1 MEVPWQSTNRTE
13 DMPPI
18 LSPSEYFR
26 APGTVTTWWDPL
38 SESDPNYRHWFH
50 RQLQEL
56 LSVIQPRGLRIMDA
70 AAGRGRASAAC
81 LAAGA
86 SFVLAADISAE
97 MLSLARQ
104 RLSPDPQQ
112 GVAFVQTNL
121 EAIPI
126 ADGTFDAVLLLEV
139 LLHFEHPDAALRE
152 IARVLKPGG
161 VLVATTNGANPIARL
176 FEPQKLGSR
185 PASPFRLFAAI
196 CTNEVMTAAFG
207 FLWSRTPVTAR
218 LYRRFFNV
226 PVRPLY
232 PWRVRALLRRAGFRD
247 TYHRAVPVRWL
258 PREHRWIALN
268 TGTTKSSF
276 RARYRGG

>member
-1 MEVPWQSTNRTE
+1 MALAVNQSPE
-13 DMPPI
+13 DMRPAH
-18 LSPSEYFR
+18 SPSEYFR

-38 SESDPNYRHWFH
+38 SESDPDYRHWFQ

-86 SFVLAADISAE
+86 SFVLSADISAE
-97 MLSLARQ
+97 MLRLARQ
-104 RLSPDPQQ
+104 GILPDSQQ

-121 EAIPI
+121 EDIPI

-139 LLHFEHPDAALRE
+139 LLHFERPDAVLRE

-161 VLVATTNGANPIARL
+161 VLVVTTNGANPIARL
-176 FEPQKLGSR
+176 FAPPKLGPR
-185 PASPFRLFAAI
+185 PASSFRLFAAT

-232 PWRVRALLRRAGFRD
+232 PWRVRALLRQAGFRD
-247 TYHRAVPVRWL
+247 IYHRAVPVRWL

-268 TGTTKSSF
+268 TGTTKPSF
-276 RARYRGG
+276 RARYRGA